1 MFGLG
6 CLVATLT
13 LSVSVALTLLVP
25 LASRGYIKRE
35 ESIPYIMGANI
46 TTLGDTMFVAF
57 ALDSPAAVRIVLAE
71 VIAAGT
77 ISVLLLAF
85 AYPLLWTAL
94 WETQAWVTRT
104 RRRLALFTLAILLV
118 PVLTIALG
126 ALVS

>member
-6 CLVATLT
+6 CAVALVTM
-13 LSVSVALTLLVP
+13 SVSVALTILVP
-25 LASRGYIKRE
+25 LVAKNVVRRE
-35 ESIPYIMGANI
+35 HVLPYIMGANI

-94 WETQAWVTRT
+94 WETQAWVTRK
-104 RRRLALFTLAILLV
+104 RQRLALFTLAVLLV
-118 PVLTIALG
+118 PVVTIALG
-126 ALVS
+126 RL

>member
-1 MFGLG
+1 
-6 CLVATLT
+6 
-13 LSVSVALTLLVP
+13 
-25 LASRGYIKRE
+25 
-35 ESIPYIMGANI
+35 
-46 TTLGDTMFVAF
+46 MFVAF

-94 WETQAWVTRT
+94 WETQAWVTPT

>member
-1 MFGLG
+1 
-6 CLVATLT
+6 
-13 LSVSVALTLLVP
+13 
-25 LASRGYIKRE
+25 
-35 ESIPYIMGANI
+35 MGANI
-46 TTLGDTMFVAF
+46 TTLGDTMLAAF

-104 RRRLALFTLAILLV
+104 RTRLALFTLVVLLV
-118 PVLTIALG
+118 PVLMIALA
-126 ALVS
+126 ALAA